1 MPFISTDS
9 VKNSPCQLCYTALV
23 SRSIFWRLAMSCR
36 IWGHKIISCSSLPL
50 ALEMFTTW
58 LETVFRRRMRRTR
71 TSRRW
76 RILQISSTARN
87 LFKRKGHT
95 TSDYI
100 YNMALEPLIPPLGTW
115 WLSRGESEVSPDPQE
130 FRIHFCLVDL
140 DPGSNVWNLL
150 KVSIG
155 ILLFFP
161 NFSRIFQVS
170 DYLQHKLR
178 PSF

>member
-100 YNMALEPLIPPLGTW
+100 YNMALEPLIPPIGTW
-115 WLSRGESEVSPDPQE
+115 WLSRW
-130 FRIHFCLVDL
+130 C
-140 DPGSNVWNLL
+140 NLL
-150 KVSIG
+150 VSGSIPAPLSSESTLRG
-155 ILLFFP
+155 VGSFP
-161 NFSRIFQVS
+161 TVS
-170 DYLQHKLR
+170 FCMKMAV
-178 PSF
+178 